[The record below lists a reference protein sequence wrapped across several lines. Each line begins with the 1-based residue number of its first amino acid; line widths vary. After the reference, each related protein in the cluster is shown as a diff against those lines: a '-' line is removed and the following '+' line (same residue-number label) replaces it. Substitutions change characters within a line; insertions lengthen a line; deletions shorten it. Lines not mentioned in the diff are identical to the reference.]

1 MGQKELMEQIAS
13 ADSFLLTQIVQAVLS
28 RYRALFPD
36 DEVFFLSLPARNSA
50 ERAAIL
56 RKAADMIEHEAL
68 QQRQAFR
75 LPLFIYAHPH

>member
-36 DEVFFLSLPARNSA
+36 DEVFFLSLPARS
-50 ERAAIL
+50 RT
-56 RKAADMIEHEAL
+56 
-68 QQRQAFR
+68 
-75 LPLFIYAHPH
+75 